1 MALEVFTS
9 YDPDETGRRHLER
22 DVRAGTLLRVRRGAF
37 VVAADWRAA
46 DAETRH
52 RAAMDA
58 LLLTSRRAPVFAR
71 ESAALLHGIP
81 VLGGIS
87 EEPHLVDSEL
97 GSASRRSPR
106 GVVVHRPRHLPG
118 VVEIGGLLATDP
130 ASTALAL
137 AASRPFP
144 AGLAALDHIL
154 AAGVARHEL
163 EALMAAWYPFHGSR
177 RARRALESATGKAE
191 TPLESISLA
200 GMLLARLPPPRQQVE
215 FRVRGR
221 LYRVDFFWEGFG
233 VVGEADGHLKY
244 RTAEDLI
251 NEKDREDDLRSLGL
265 GFARWDW
272 DDAWARAPMLAKLAR
287 AGVVA
292 PPLAPN
298 SARTG
303 RSLAR
308 MAE

>member
-1 MALEVFTS
+1 MPLEVFTS
-9 YDPDETGRRHLER
+9 HDPDGAGRRHWER
-22 DVRAGTLLRVRRGAF
+22 GIRAGTLLRLRRGAF
-37 VVAADWRAA
+37 VLAAEWRAA
-46 DAETRH
+46 DPETRH

-58 LLLTSRRAPVFAR
+58 LALTSRRAPVFAR

-87 EEPHLVDSEL
+87 AEPHLLDSEL
-97 GSASRRSPR
+97 GNASRRSPR

-118 VVEIGGLLATDP
+118 IARVGDLLATDP

-137 AASRPFP
+137 AASRRLP
-144 AGLAALDHIL
+144 AGLAALDHVL
-154 AAGVARHEL
+154 AAGVGRHDL
-163 EALMAAWYPFHGSR
+163 EGLFDAWYPFHGSR
-177 RARRALESATGKAE
+177 RARWALESATGRAE

-200 GMLLARLPPPRQQVE
+200 GILLAHLPPPRQQVE
-215 FRVRGR
+215 LRAHGR
-221 LYRVDFFWEGFG
+221 NYRLDFFWEGIN

-251 NEKDREDDLRSLGL
+251 AEKDREDDIRSLGF

-272 DDAWARAPMLAKLAR
+272 DDAWARTPMLAKLAR

-292 PPLAPN
+292 PPSAPN
-298 SARTG
+298 SARRG
-303 RSLAR
+303 RSLAP